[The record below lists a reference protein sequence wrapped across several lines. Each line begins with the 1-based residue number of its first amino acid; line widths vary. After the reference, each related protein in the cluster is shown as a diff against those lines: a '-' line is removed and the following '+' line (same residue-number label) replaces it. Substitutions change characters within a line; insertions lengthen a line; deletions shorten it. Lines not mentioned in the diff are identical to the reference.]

1 MTKERGALQCGE
13 VSSLRLSLIL
23 AAVALAL
30 VNPTVEARDATGP
43 RSPTLRFEMVKQWL
57 AKGMRLEVGEVY
69 SGKRYPKDVALSVA
83 GIMIVVPYE
92 YVVQIE

>member
-1 MTKERGALQCGE
+1 
-13 VSSLRLSLIL
+13 
-23 AAVALAL
+23 
-30 VNPTVEARDATGP
+30 
-43 RSPTLRFEMVKQWL
+43 MVKQWL

-92 YVVQIE
+92 YVVQVE